1 MKRVIRC
8 TKFHFSRI
16 KGSWVIIIWM
26 LNIWTGGGAIE
37 LVLETPKL
45 VRSLFMTIP
54 KSVPNFI
61 IFPCSLHRAAID
73 SHGTNIIIIKHTI
86 AIGALALWARPLI
99 KHTRAIGALALW
111 ARPLIKHTRAIGALA
126 LWARPLNI
134 AASSNYRGQARE
146 RPIGGGAER
155 QEQYGRNRM
164 YMEKTDKFRS
174 IVVQNWTE
182 VQMRWSKHTF
192 LIQV

>member
-1 MKRVIRC
+1 M
-8 TKFHFSRI
+8 
-16 KGSWVIIIWM
+16 
-26 LNIWTGGGAIE
+26 
-37 LVLETPKL
+37 VLETPKL

-174 IVVQNWTE
+174 IVVQN
-182 VQMRWSKHTF
+182 
-192 LIQV
+192 

>member
-1 MKRVIRC
+1 V
-8 TKFHFSRI
+8 
-16 KGSWVIIIWM
+16 
-26 LNIWTGGGAIE
+26 
-37 LVLETPKL
+37 VLETPKL

-73 SHGTNIIIIKHTI
+73 SHWKRRRIIIII
-86 AIGALALWARPLI
+86 II
-99 KHTRAIGALALW
+99 I
-111 ARPLIKHTRAIGALA
+111 II
-126 LWARPLNI
+126 NI

-174 IVVQNWTE
+174 IVVQN
-182 VQMRWSKHTF
+182 
-192 LIQV
+192 

>member
-1 MKRVIRC
+1 MRVIRC

-16 KGSWVIIIWM
+16 KGSWVITISM

-45 VRSLFMTIP
+45 VRSLFIAIST
-54 KSVPNFI
+54 SVPNFI

-73 SHGTNIIIIKHTI
+73 SHWTNIIIII
-86 AIGALALWARPLI
+86 IIIIII

-111 ARPLIKHTRAIGALA
+111 ARPLIIIKHTRAIGALA